1 MEHPKKV
8 KIFAIITLTWFIFS
22 SLATWVIVLLDSFS
36 TDTQP
41 TTSVETPQTLS
52 WISLSWSTSSWN
64 IADFS
69 VEEIST
75 WTTNK

>member
-22 SLATWVIVLLDSFS
+22 SLATWVIVLLDGFWNNENQDS
-36 TDTQP
+36 TEIST
-41 TTSVETPQTLS
+41 QTLT
-52 WISLSWSTSSWN
+52 WSTSSWN

>member
-22 SLATWVIVLLDSFS
+22 SLATWVIVLLDSLGA
-36 TDTQP
+36 TKT
-41 TTSVETPQTLS
+41 TTSVETPTTLS